1 MPRPETGWIGGALHA
16 GFLGWRSSKDPAQ
29 TLRLLHKGRG
39 WGLGPVALAQGLSTL
54 VARVPWS
61 EKQGLATEASP
72 HSASRHHV
80 FPAIGGP

>member
-1 MPRPETGWIGGALHA
+1 MDWGCPACGVSGWK
-16 GFLGWRSSKDPAQ
+16 SSRDPAQ
-29 TLRLLHKGRG
+29 TLGLSHKGRT
-39 WGLGPVALAQGLSTL
+39 WGLGPVALTQGHSTL